1 MWFKA
6 IPSLKINLEKSE
18 LIPICK
24 VDNVEYLA
32 AELVCHVGNLLA
44 TYPRSSFGRLFQ
56 SGFSVG

>member
-32 AELVCHVGNLLA
+32 AELVCHVGNLLS